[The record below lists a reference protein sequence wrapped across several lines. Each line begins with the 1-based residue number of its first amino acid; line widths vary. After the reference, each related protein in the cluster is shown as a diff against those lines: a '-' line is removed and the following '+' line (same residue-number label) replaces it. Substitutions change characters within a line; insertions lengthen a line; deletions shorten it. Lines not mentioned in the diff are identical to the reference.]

1 MMYTYIHI
9 YQYTRAS
16 SHFLF
21 LSCLLNIGHTL
32 RAAFSMYDKESCCD
46 AAEVDADARLA
57 SAFFFAAIAAAHDIL
72 FFAHWFSHTGFF
84 SVRKVV
90 R

>member
-1 MMYTYIHI
+1 
-9 YQYTRAS
+9 
-16 SHFLF
+16 
-21 LSCLLNIGHTL
+21 
-32 RAAFSMYDKESCCD
+32 MYDKESCCD